1 MTFSLVGHCER
12 TGMVGMAVSTSS
24 ICVGSRCVWVETGIG
39 AVATQNLTDPRLG
52 KLGLDLL
59 RQGYSAKA
67 VVDELVKAGAYPE
80 YRQIGV
86 VDRVGGTAA
95 HTGSRVYLENNEYLG
110 DNVVAVG
117 NLLFSEQVAVAIGQ
131 GFEADPDLHLGER
144 LVRGLEAGKAAG
156 GEVGKN
162 EHSAA
167 LVVHDRYPF
176 PIIDLRV
183 DWHDAP
189 ISELRSLWDRY
200 EPQMNDFMD
209 RAIRPDL
216 AAPHLTQP

>member
-1 MTFSLVGHCER
+1 
-12 TGMVGMAVSTSS
+12 MVGMAVSTSS
-24 ICVGSRCVWVETGIG
+24 ICVGARCVWVETGIG
-39 AVATQNLTDPRLG
+39 AVASQNLTDPRLG

-59 RQGYSAKA
+59 RQGYSANA

-95 HTGSRVYLENNEYLG
+95 HTGGRVYLENNEYLG

-131 GFEADPDLHLGER
+131 GFEEDPDLHIAER

-189 ISELRSLWDRY
+189 IAELRRLWDMY

-216 AAPHLTQP
+216 AAPHLTGP